1 MKPLVC
7 KTCGKETDSYIYK
20 TCEACRGVRTAEEL
34 SKLSLVEQIKLWW
47 ELRKIEEKAS
57 QELSNL
63 RDQCQHLE
71 LSRKHLHY
79 DRWEGAVVDDNL
91 HLNDEN
97 SFVWC
102 TLCGKSF
109 GWECLKNPKGY
120 CEYPS
125 NLKEEVEHG
134 CNAVHCVHCKKPKDR
149 WRHYTEAVLGFPPPP
164 TYSPSD
170 EEVDGYM
177 QKIISKTKKVPI
189 TEPPNGD
196 YTGYNTK

>member
-47 ELRKIEEKAS
+47 ELRKTEEKAN
-57 QELSNL
+57 QELANL

-125 NLKEEVEHG
+125 NFKEEAIYG
-134 CNAVHCVHCKKPKDR
+134 CTIRNCVHCGKPKDR
-149 WRHYTEAVLGFPPPP
+149 WRNPEDIKEKVIYG
-164 TYSPSD
+164 PSD
-170 EEVDGYM
+170 EEIEKQIDD
-177 QKIISKTKKVPI
+177 IISKSKLVPI
-189 TEPPNGD
+189 MEPPNGD